1 MTRFFSVSKRSPRK
15 PGKGKGKVTRKNIKK
30 TRSLNL
36 KGGRLRFFK
45 RIAPLEEDLTLPSLV
60 SSAIEAYKYKDYD
73 DYTFFRLKAQ
83 ALYGKEALLN
93 EMESQLSKEVQVET
107 FTVQQQVDNVAEGGG
122 RGRGGGGGVIRSG
135 SGGRRGWHGRGSRR
149 AKQN

>member
-1 MTRFFSVSKRSPRK
+1 MTRSFSVSKRSPK
-15 PGKGKGKVTRKNIKK
+15 KGKVTRKNIKK

-122 RGRGGGGGVIRSG
+122 GGGGGGVIRSG
-135 SGGRRGWHGRGSRR
+135 SGGKRGWHGRGSRR
-149 AKQN
+149 AKQNK

>member
-1 MTRFFSVSKRSPRK
+1 MTRSFSISKRSPRK
-15 PGKGKGKVTRKNIKK
+15 RSPRKLGKGNKGTRKNIK
-30 TRSLNL
+30 RSL

-45 RIAPLEEDLTLPSLV
+45 RIAPRDEDLTLPSLV

-93 EMESQLSKEVQVET
+93 EMESQLSKEVKVET
-107 FTVQQQVDNVAEGGG
+107 FTVQEQVENGGG
-122 RGRGGGGGVIRSG
+122 EGSAGGGG
-135 SGGRRGWHGRGSRR
+135 GGRRGWHGRGSRR
-149 AKQN
+149 KNK